1 MITVIIDIK
10 DRLINGQVGEIF
22 GFKIVD
28 NIINEVYIKF
38 QDPQIGRKVMMSK
51 EFTRLNC
58 VVPIEKC
65 EANIP
70 ISKGSVSPS
79 IKRTQFPLAL
89 SWKCTTNKLQS
100 LSLNEGVV
108 SLDLQK

>member
-1 MITVIIDIK
+1 
-10 DRLINGQVGEIF
+10 
-22 GFKIVD
+22 
-28 NIINEVYIKF
+28 
-38 QDPQIGRKVMMSK
+38 MMSK

-79 IKRTQFPLAL
+79 IKRTQLPLAL
-89 SWKCTTNKLQS
+89 SWKCTIHKLQS

-108 SLDLQK
+108 SFDLQK